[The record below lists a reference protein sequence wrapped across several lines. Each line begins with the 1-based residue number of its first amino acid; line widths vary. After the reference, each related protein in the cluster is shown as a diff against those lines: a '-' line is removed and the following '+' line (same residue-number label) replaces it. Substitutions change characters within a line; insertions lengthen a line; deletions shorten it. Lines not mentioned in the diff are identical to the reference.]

1 MSRLSNGYFKI
12 LLRRLSWRGRSFFP
26 QSPEGEFVD
35 RLLMGPESGKKEGK
49 SDGDEK
55 TRNPEP
61 CEADAF
67 RHWNGIIA
75 GEFRIK
81 SDSIWFGIFSD
92 DQSGSFLLG
101 KWEEGN
107 IEIKESLTC
116 Q

>member
-1 MSRLSNGYFKI
+1 MIIFKYYEED
-12 LLRRLSWRGRSFFP
+12 LAGEVAVS
-26 QSPEGEFVD
+26 SPHSPKGEFVD
-35 RLLMGPESGKKEGK
+35 RLLMGPEFRKKEGK
-49 SDGDEK
+49 GDAK
-55 TRNPEP
+55 NNGGSKSQKP
-61 CEADAF
+61 CQTDAF
-67 RHWNGIIA
+67 RHRNGIVA

>member
-1 MSRLSNGYFKI
+1 
-12 LLRRLSWRGRSFFP
+12 
-26 QSPEGEFVD
+26 
-35 RLLMGPESGKKEGK
+35 MGPEFGKKEGK
-49 SDGDEK
+49 GDGDEE

-67 RHWNGIIA
+67 RHWNGIVA

>member
-1 MSRLSNGYFKI
+1 MSRESNDYFKI
-12 LLRRLSWRGRSFFP
+12 QLRRLSWRGRGFFP
-26 QSPEGEFVD
+26 QSPEGEFID
-35 RLLMGPESGKKEGK
+35 RLLMRPEFGKKEGK
-49 SDGDEK
+49 GDGDEE

-67 RHWNGIIA
+67 RHWNGIVA